1 MAIKY
6 LKDLT
11 LKGKRVMIR
20 ADFNVPYDGDMNIT
34 DDTRIRETIPT
45 IQYCVEHQAA
55 IIVVSH
61 LGRPKGKYVPEMS
74 LKPVSKRLSELM
86 KREILFIEEEV
97 GDAAAA
103 ALKSLKPGEVAL
115 MENIRFCA
123 GEEKNDPELGK
134 ALASLA
140 DVFVNDAFAAAH
152 RGHSSNDAITHYVK
166 ECAAGFLLENEIEYF
181 KKAMDKPKRPLCA
194 VIGGAKVSTKIDA
207 MKNILTKVDYL
218 LIGGGMAFTFLK
230 AKGLPVG
237 KSLLEEDLL
246 DTAREIMAEAELKK
260 VKLLLPVDT
269 VAAQEFEN
277 DSPSSV
283 VPVDEH
289 PESMIGLDIGPETI
303 KIFTQAITECKTVIW
318 NGPLG
323 AFEMPNFARG
333 TLEVGRAIAASG
345 AMSIIG
351 GGDSVAAVNQAGL
364 ADKMSYISTGG
375 GAFLELLEGKKL
387 PAIVA
392 LDK

>member
-1 MAIKY
+1 MAIQY
-6 LKDLT
+6 LKDLK

-45 IQYCVEHQAA
+45 IKHCVDQQAA
-55 IIVVSH
+55 VIVVSH

-74 LKPVSKRLSELM
+74 LKPVWKRLSELM
-86 KREILFIEEEV
+86 QKDIRFVEDEV
-97 GDAAAA
+97 GEPAAA
-103 ALKSLKPGEVAL
+103 ALKTLKPGEVAL

-134 ALASLA
+134 KLASLA

-152 RGHSSNDAITHYVK
+152 RGHSSNDAITRYVK

-207 MKNILTKVDYL
+207 LKNILTKVDYL
-218 LIGGGMAFTFLK
+218 LIGGGMAFTFLR
-230 AKGLPVG
+230 AEGYPVG
-237 KSLLEEDLL
+237 KSLLEEDLV
-246 DTAREIMAEAELKK
+246 DTAKEIIAEAKLKK

-269 VAAQEFEN
+269 VAAQEFDN
-277 DSPSSV
+277 DSPGSV
-283 VPVDEH
+283 VKVDDH
-289 PESMIGLDIGPETI
+289 PESMIGLDIGPETV
-303 KIFTQAITECKTVIW
+303 KLFKNAIAECKTVIW

-323 AFEMPNFARG
+323 AFEMPNFAHG
-333 TLEVGRAIAASG
+333 TLEVGKAIAESG

-364 ADKMSYISTGG
+364 AEKMSYISTGG